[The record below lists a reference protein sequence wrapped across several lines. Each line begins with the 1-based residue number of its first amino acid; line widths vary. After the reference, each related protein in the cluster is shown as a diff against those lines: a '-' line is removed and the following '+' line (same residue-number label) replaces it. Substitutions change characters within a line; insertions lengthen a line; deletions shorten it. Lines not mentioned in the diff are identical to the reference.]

1 MVPQRPRRPVDEF
14 TLARIVHVVAVLFWI
29 GGVGFVTWVV
39 MPAIR
44 HGESAADRLDKFH
57 AIEGRFAGQAK
68 IWVLLAG
75 ASGFWMVHRAEMW
88 SRFADPRFWWM
99 HAMVALWAVFTLMLF
114 VVEPVFLHRRLAT
127 SQTPQADFQR
137 MERVHHILIVLALI
151 TLAGAVGG
159 SHGLF

>member
-1 MVPQRPRRPVDEF
+1 MDDF
-14 TLARIVHVVAVLFWI
+14 ALARIVHVVAVLFWI
-29 GGVGFVTWVV
+29 GGVGFVTWLV
-39 MPAIR
+39 MPTIR
-44 HGESAADRLDKFH
+44 HSEAPADRLGKFH

-88 SRFADPRFWWM
+88 SRFADPSFWWM

-114 VVEPVFLHRRLAT
+114 IIEPLFLHRRLAT
-127 SQTPQADFQR
+127 SRTPQADFAR
-137 MERVHHILIVLALI
+137 MERVHHILIMLSLI
-151 TLAGAVGG
+151 TLGGAVGG

>member
-1 MVPQRPRRPVDEF
+1 MMSQRPSAPMDDF
-14 TLARIVHVVAVLFWI
+14 ALARIVHVVAVLFWI

-44 HGESAADRLDKFH
+44 HSERPTDQLGKFH

-68 IWVLLAG
+68 LWVLLAG

-88 SRFADPRFWWM
+88 TRFADPRFWWM
-99 HAMVALWAVFTLMLF
+99 HAMVALWAVFSLMLF
-114 VVEPVFLHRRLAT
+114 VVEPLFLHRRRAK
-127 SQTPQADFQR
+127 SQTPQVDFMR
-137 MERVHHILIVLALI
+137 MQRVHHILVALALI